1 MRKNNTILNKLTK
14 SRFSIQE
21 PFGFL
26 KNANIKQQ
34 LYTIYVLAIFIPITL
49 IGSFL
54 LWNTNR
60 LLTNYHRDLLES
72 DNLRVKTILFEITTQ
87 LYNISEE
94 ITFDET
100 VQDVLEQTYVQKEKQ
115 IDMINRNGI
124 LDNYVYN
131 HSEIEQIEIYTDNP
145 NVYEYKQYYMADEM
159 IKRMDWYQKSTQT
172 SGVFWV
178 EMESIDRYD
187 NSYWNLCLVRKIPL
201 VKSDYHA
208 VLVIRLS
215 DNYLKTRVNSKEYEM
230 TISVNDG
237 DIFYSSDKK
246 RYGSAQLVEIPYG
259 DQYFHYEGNVQIE
272 DKKYYVETATLPL
285 YQSESNLYV
294 CTYNTQSYASINR
307 IIYVCAIIIIVA
319 LLVPAI
325 VVHLYT
331 AFFTQRVLTL
341 RHVMHQVSNEEYDY
355 KQMVQGRDELS
366 EAFADLEIM
375 VKKIKAKDAE
385 MYETKL
391 MEKELINKQQKMEF
405 KMLASQI
412 NPHFLYNTLET
423 IRMKAFTAGD
433 REVATAIKLLGKS
446 MRYVLEN
453 TGTNMTTLEK
463 EIEHVKTYMEIQK
476 LRFGERFNYEIDVQ
490 DVAIAYC
497 VVLPLL
503 LQPIV
508 ENTIVHGMEEVEDGG
523 MISIKVR
530 ECANEVLLVEIADN
544 GAGMSE
550 LDLEMLRKRLRETA
564 MNRSSNIGLIN
575 INQRIRLFYGE
586 EFGISVDSCAGEGTK
601 VTVKMPKK
609 YSDV

>member
-341 RHVMHQVSNEEYDY
+341 RHVIHQVSNEEYDY

>member
-1 MRKNNTILNKLTK
+1 MRKNNTTLNKLTK

-21 PFGFL
+21 PLGFL

-34 LYTIYVLAIFIPITL
+34 LYMIYVLAIFIPITL

-237 DIFYSSDKK
+237 AIFYSSDKK